1 MVQYCRKCGA
11 KLDDDSKFCE
21 ECGFSLDDDPT
32 KEKTGR
38 IPVFHFLFVI
48 LHPPDLSTD
57 LRQASSCS
65 SSPVPVP

>member
-32 KEKTGR
+32 KEKTENKDNT
-38 IPVFHFLFVI
+38 I
-48 LHPPDLSTD
+48 TD
-57 LRQASSCS
+57 NKNIETDDKNKFIKRLYLCYE
-65 SSPVPVP
+65 